1 MKIYQGVYPK
11 SCLEVKSWS
20 GSAGIFTANPPPSS
34 IETIDLRLCR
44 LFILLLS
51 LDILLCYSF
60 YWLGCDADVNSAEK
74 AAHNRI
80 SKVRVRGWTEITAK
94 KKNVIVYECVRYQ
107 CEAFISAS
115 A

>member
-1 MKIYQGVYPK
+1 MKIYQGVNPK

-34 IETIDLRLCR
+34 IETIDLRLRR

-74 AAHNRI
+74 AVHNQI
-80 SKVRVRGWTEITAK
+80 SKVLSARSWLDRNHSK
-94 KKNVIVYECVRYQ
+94 KKHYRARM
-107 CEAFISAS
+107 CEISM
-115 A
+115 